1 MLSTYSIVA
10 YDDANG
16 DLGIAVQSK
25 FLAVGS
31 IVPWAVAGVGA
42 IATQAHANVAYGM
55 DGLAMLDEDVDVISV
70 LEELIEHDDGRT
82 IRQVGI
88 VDAEGNVAAFTGEE
102 CLEWAGHITG
112 TNYTVQGNLL
122 TGEGVLEAMGTA
134 FETSEAD
141 LADRLLAA
149 LDAGQNAG
157 GDRRGQQS
165 VALVVVREGGG
176 YGGISDRLVDLRVDD
191 HVAPIA
197 ELRRLFGLHQLYF
210 GVTDPASLLKI
221 DAPMA
226 RELQEI
232 MQRLGYYDGPLTGTY
247 DTATRSALESWH
259 ATENFEQRLWH
270 DAFID
275 SEVLAHMRKQSA
287 I

>member
-10 YDDANG
+10 YDDTNG